1 MVIDKFDHHDKIQ
14 SSTTENRTMNIA
26 TPSLTRIVETIRVA
40 DVLALY
46 ESTDFEFTYVCF
58 AIANILEQR
67 GKVVVPDNARGNYS
81 FLAAELQRFR
91 DPYDYQNLLFPCQ
104 LSVQIEQQIFD
115 KVKMAGKY
123 SESVIHDYS
132 LCENSLSNLRM
143 LLGSFSIT
151 THVFRMKILREILAF
166 DPDASFQVDIGHQ
179 HIAG

>member
-14 SSTTENRTMNIA
+14 SSTTENRTMNTA

-81 FLAAELQRFR
+81 FVPVEAQRFR
-91 DPYDYQNLLFPCQ
+91 DPYDYLNGKFPLQ
-104 LSVQIEQQIFD
+104 LSVQIEQQIYD
-115 KVKMAGKY
+115 KLKMTGKY
-123 SESVIHDYS
+123 SESVISDYSSGDYS
-132 LCENSLSNLRM
+132 LSTLRY
-143 LLGSFSIT
+143 LLECFSIT
-151 THVFRMKILREILAF
+151 THVFRMKILRDILAF